1 MLIDKTDQRPT
12 LTHTQQYTSVPSS
25 PKPKMDASIIFVA
38 MPHPSTPVQH
48 QSEQCTTCVARS
60 RRHQRRSSSRGS
72 DNSSIDNNSSP
83 EHAETNLE
91 AQLALASTSTSDSN
105 LLLTP
110 PPPYSRRRRY
120 QRLDI
125 EPPTYAS
132 VLTTPPPGQPITK
145 IPLTIRY
152 IENLIF
158 EADSYSKVICPTAR
172 KFKTQIQ
179 VYPSM
184 AWDRLWE
191 CLRQAKPAVTMC
203 KEGLREVKALRR
215 KGKWERL
222 VCSRLAGSVS
232 LKEGNWEEVR
242 RAICEGELDKILA
255 AV

>member
-1 MLIDKTDQRPT
+1 
-12 LTHTQQYTSVPSS
+12 
-25 PKPKMDASIIFVA
+25 MDASIIFVA

-48 QSEQCTTCVARS
+48 QPDQCTTCVARS
-60 RRHQRRSSSRGS
+60 RRHQRISSSRGS
-72 DNSSIDNNSSP
+72 ENSSIHNNNSP
-83 EHAETNLE
+83 EHTEPNLE
-91 AQLALASTSTSDSN
+91 AQLALATSTPTEST
-105 LLLTP
+105 LLLAQP

-120 QRLDI
+120 QRLDVD
-125 EPPTYAS
+125 PPTYAS
-132 VLTTPPPGQPITK
+132 VLITPPPGQPITR

-152 IENLIF
+152 IENIIF
-158 EADSYSKVICPTAR
+158 EADSYSKFICPTAW

-184 AWDRLWE
+184 AWDRFWQ
-191 CLRQAKPAVTMC
+191 CLRQAKPAVTMS

-222 VCSRLAGSVS
+222 VCSRLTGTVS

-242 RAICEGELDKILA
+242 RAICEGGLDKIVV